1 MTRTRRPWG
10 RAGGG
15 QAGLKERPGSRS
27 VERDVCD
34 TVPVLLMANAA
45 AARGIE
51 NIMATY
57 GTAQQLPPL
66 GLHRLQ
72 KEQQTSLPKIPTFKG
87 QTEIGRRVGGKGGE
101 GKGGHGAAG
110 SAFLLPISQME
121 CISSLHPTISQ
132 EIVTFH
138 KFCTTLSDV
147 YSKKH

>member
-1 MTRTRRPWG
+1 MHCTGADGEQHQAG
-10 RAGGG
+10 RAPR
-15 QAGLKERPGSRS
+15 QAQAANNSKNILRILGDYSPTMILLPPPPPGLSR
-27 VERDVCD
+27 
-34 TVPVLLMANAA
+34 
-45 AARGIE
+45 
-51 NIMATY
+51 
-57 GTAQQLPPL
+57 AQQLPPL